1 MNELILDKNAEE
13 LFLLLLI
20 MRENPLNNSTEDLL
34 KMYLSLELIKY
45 LEDKINNVKSK
56 FPKIE
61 HFSEN
66 NSNGKVQQ
74 RIGQL
79 YQRLLRVVNLYENTG
94 N

>member
-61 HFSEN
+61 YFSEN
-66 NSNGKVQQ
+66 NSSGKVQQ
-74 RIGQL
+74 RISQL